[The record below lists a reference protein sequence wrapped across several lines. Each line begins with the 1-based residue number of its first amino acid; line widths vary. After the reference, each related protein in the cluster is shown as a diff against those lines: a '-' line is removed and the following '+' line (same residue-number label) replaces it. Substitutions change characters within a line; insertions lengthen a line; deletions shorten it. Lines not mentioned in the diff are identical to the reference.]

1 MMNVIAP
8 PVSTAHL
15 SVGLDNPLPGE
26 LFTGKGAVLLL
37 KGWCYSADALV
48 RALDVMMDDR
58 VIAVPNHS
66 WGRTDVF
73 ARDCPTDDPSGNSLL
88 SGFSLFVDVDP
99 VESDRNVA
107 LSLRAVLENGEAVT
121 HDLGAIRLRSGHGA
135 NPATVTWPSTGPRV
149 VICMAIFHPPLELFL
164 RQIASI
170 IAQTHTN
177 WICIVSDDNTDNE
190 YFDRVRSRVRTDAR
204 FIFFH
209 NPSRRSFY
217 DNFQHVLSRTPL
229 DADFVALSDQ
239 DDVWRSDKL
248 ESLIG
253 AFRPETQLAYS
264 DARIVDATGAVRSP
278 TFWTSRRN
286 NYTDLAAL
294 LVANTITGAA
304 SMIRAS
310 LLDDVLPFP
319 RPVGPAFHDHWMG
332 LVARLRGGIAYV
344 DRPLYDYV
352 QHRDGVIGHNYNR
365 AKGLVGAAIEILRA
379 APSRAQM
386 MRIAA
391 VLLKEALDNYQFVSQ
406 KVILSRTLL
415 LRIPDLPKLERATL
429 ERFARFD
436 TSPRAILAEKW
447 LAFRA
452 RRPTLNLEGLL
463 LWSAVGTRLRN
474 RTLRMKKETLTRRQ
488 TSNPGGFLLEAVVSV
503 PRDASRTIAA
513 LPVARPSIAALDYGT
528 TKWIHRNIEGLTLDV
543 SPDYPKRVNLLLAT
557 INFDYVFG
565 GYIGMFNLAL
575 RLKREGY
582 RPRIILH
589 EETVW
594 DILDWKIKIR
604 NYPGLIDLFDEVEV
618 ISRFSR
624 DIPVEV
630 SPDDRF
636 VATNCWA
643 AHIAHNTTR
652 SLAVRRFLFMAQE
665 YEPFFLPMNSIS
677 ALFQQ
682 AYDLPQLTLF
692 STELL
697 RDFFRRE
704 RIGIY
709 AAPDGDR
716 RGLVFS
722 NAVQRFRPSR
732 GAMERGVRRLLFY
745 ARPEEHAARNLFEL
759 GIMALSKLVREKRA
773 DLSHWTFHGLG
784 SLGGHD
790 LVLDNDVIM
799 ELVPKVSLAE
809 YIDRMPSFDV
819 GLSLMMTP
827 HPSLVP
833 IEMAAAG
840 MWVVTNTFA
849 NKTAERLD
857 AISSNIL
864 GVLPTVD
871 AIVDGL
877 LDAIGRV
884 DELDR
889 RLAGAAVCWPSDW
902 NDAFPAET
910 ISAISGFLGAR

>member
-1 MMNVIAP
+1 MNVIAT
-8 PVSTAHL
+8 PVSNTHAF
-15 SVGLDNPLPGE
+15 VGLDNALPGE
-26 LFTGKGAVLLL
+26 LFTGKGVVLLL
-37 KGWCYSADALV
+37 KGWCYSTVSPV
-48 RALDVMMDDR
+48 RTLDVLVEDR
-58 VIAVPNHS
+58 VIPVPNHS

-73 ARDCPTDDPSGNSLL
+73 ARDCPHDDPSGNSLL
-88 SGFSLFVDVDP
+88 SGFSVFVAFEP
-99 VESDRNVA
+99 IASDRDVA
-107 LSLRAVLENGEAVT
+107 LRLRIGLDRGET
-121 HDLGAIRLRSGHGA
+121 IERDLGTIRLRSGHGA
-135 NPATVTWPSTGPRV
+135 NPAPVTWPSDGPRV

-170 IAQTHTN
+170 KSQTHAN

-190 YFDRVRSRVRTDAR
+190 YFDRIRFHVRTDGR
-204 FIFFH
+204 FVFFH

-217 DNFQHVLSRTPL
+217 DNFQHVLGRVPL

-239 DDVWRSDKL
+239 DDVWRPDKL
-248 ESLIG
+248 ETLIA

-264 DARIVDATGAVRSP
+264 DARIVDASGSVRSP
-278 TFWTSRRN
+278 TFWTTRRN
-286 NYTDLAAL
+286 NYTDLASL

-352 QHRDGVIGHNYNR
+352 QHGEGVIGHNYNR
-365 AKGLVGAAIEILRA
+365 AKGVVGAAIEILRA

-415 LRIPDLPKLERATL
+415 LRMPSLPEPERTTL
-429 ERFARFD
+429 ERFARFEI
-436 TSPRAILAEKW
+436 SPGAILAEKW
-447 LAFRA
+447 RAFWA

-474 RTLRMKKETLTRRQ
+474 QTLRMKKEALTRRQ
-488 TSNPGGFLLEAVVSV
+488 TSHPGGLLLEAVVSV
-503 PRDASRTIAA
+503 PRDASRAA
-513 LPVARPSIAALDYGT
+513 DAPTSKRPSIAALDYGT
-528 TKWIHRNIEGLTLDV
+528 TRWIHRNIEGLTLDV
-543 SPDYPKRVNLLLAT
+543 SSEHPKRINLLLAT

-575 RLKREGY
+575 RLKREGF

-589 EETVW
+589 EETSW
-594 DILDWKIKIR
+594 DILDWKAKIQR
-604 NYPGLIDLFDEVEV
+604 YPGLTTLFDDVEV

-624 DIPVEV
+624 DIPVAA

-636 VATNCWA
+636 IATNCWA
-643 AHIAHNTTR
+643 AHIAHNTVG
-652 SLAVRRFLFMAQE
+652 SLSERRFLFMAQE

-682 AYDLPQLTLF
+682 AYDLPQVTLF

-697 RDFFRRE
+697 RDFFRSE
-704 RIGIY
+704 RIGVF
-709 AAPDGDR
+709 AGSGGDDR
-716 RGLVFS
+716 SAVFS
-722 NAVQRFRPSR
+722 NAVQRFRPSK
-732 GAMERGVRRLLFY
+732 ATMERAAKRLLFY

-759 GIMALSKLVREKRA
+759 GIMALSKLVRDARV
-773 DLSHWTFHGLG
+773 DLSRWTFHGLG

-790 LVLDNDVIM
+790 LVLAEGVVM
-799 ELVPKVSLAE
+799 ELVPKVSLSE

-857 AISSNIL
+857 AISSNIM
-864 GVLPTVD
+864 GVAPTVD

-877 LDAIGRV
+877 VDAIGRA
-884 DELDR
+884 DRLDD
-889 RLAGAAVCWPSDW
+889 RLAGAAVRWPSDW
-902 NDAFPAET
+902 EDAFPPDT
-910 ISAISGFLGAR
+910 IARISDFLGER

>member
-1 MMNVIAP
+1 MIAT
-8 PVSTAHL
+8 PVSSVHL
-15 SVGLDNPLPGE
+15 SFGLDNALPCE
-26 LFTGKGAVLLL
+26 LFAGKGVVLLL
-37 KGWCYSADALV
+37 KGWCYSAVAPI
-48 RALDVMMDDR
+48 RALDALIDDR
-58 VIAVPNHS
+58 VVPVPNHS

-73 ARDCPTDDPSGNSLL
+73 ARDCPHDDPSGNSLL
-88 SGFSLFVDVDP
+88 SGFSVFLAFEPATVDRDHV
-99 VESDRNVA
+99 
-107 LSLRAVLENGEAVT
+107 LYLRVGLENGEILQRE
-121 HDLGAIRLRSGHGA
+121 LGTIRLRCGHGA
-135 NPATVTWPSTGPRV
+135 NPAPVTWPSTGPRV
-149 VICMAIFHPPLELFL
+149 VICMAIFHPPLDLFL

-170 IAQTHTN
+170 TAQTHTN

-190 YFDRVRSRVRTDAR
+190 YFDRVRSRVRTDGR
-204 FIFFH
+204 FVFFH

-229 DADFVALSDQ
+229 DAEFVALSDQ
-239 DDVWRSDKL
+239 DDVWQPDKL

-264 DARIVDATGAVRSP
+264 DARIVDAKGAVRAP
-278 TFWTSRRN
+278 TFWTARRN

-352 QHRDGVIGHNYNR
+352 QHQDGVIGHNYNR
-365 AKGLVGAAIEILRA
+365 AKGLVGAVVEILRA
-379 APSRAQM
+379 APSRPQM

-391 VLLKEALDNYQFVSQ
+391 VLLKEALDNYQFVLQ

-415 LRIPDLPKLERATL
+415 LRMPNLADPERTTL
-429 ERFARFD
+429 ERFARFE
-436 TSPRAILAEKW
+436 TSPGAIFAEKW
-447 LAFRA
+447 RAFWA

-463 LWSAVGTRLRN
+463 LWSAIGTRLRN
-474 RTLRMKKETLTRRQ
+474 RTLRMKKEALTRRQ

-503 PRDASRTIAA
+503 PHDPSRPIVTAPTNPPPIPA
-513 LPVARPSIAALDYGT
+513 LEYGT
-528 TKWIHRNIEGLTLDV
+528 TKWIHRNIEGLTLDI
-543 SPDYPKRVNLLLAT
+543 SRDHPKRVNLLLAT

-582 RPRIILH
+582 RSRIILH
-589 EETVW
+589 EETNW
-594 DILDWKIKIR
+594 DILEWKIKIQR
-604 NYPGLIDLFDEVEV
+604 YPGLITLFDDVEV

-643 AHIAHNTTR
+643 AHIAHNTVR
-652 SLAVRRFLFMAQE
+652 SLEERRFLFMAQE

-682 AYDLPQLTLF
+682 AYDLPQVTLF

-697 RDFFRRE
+697 RDYFRRE

-709 AAPDGDR
+709 ATSDGER
-716 RGLVFS
+716 RSAVFS
-722 NAVQRFRPSR
+722 NAVQRFYPSKA
-732 GAMERGVRRLLFY
+732 AMERTVRRLLFY

-759 GIMALSKLVREKRA
+759 GVMALSKLVRDERV
-773 DLSHWTFHGLG
+773 DLSKWTFHGLG

-790 LVLDNDVIM
+790 LLLADGIIM

-809 YIDRMPSFDV
+809 YIDRMPSFDI

-849 NKTAERLD
+849 NKTAEHLV
-857 AISSNIL
+857 AISSNII
-864 GVLPTVD
+864 GVVPTVD

-884 DELDR
+884 EKLDD
-889 RLAGAAVCWPSDW
+889 RLAGAAVHWPTDW

-910 ISAISGFLGAR
+910 ITCISDFLGVR